1 MVTIQKFEQSA
12 ILLTDNKAKQT
23 FAFDFGIFS
32 ESQIPSLPEL
42 KAVFVSHEHG
52 DHYKFDHIKAMKTEK
67 VYAATEPHQDL
78 SSRGFEKDVLELVVN
93 KDVVGYGAIEVTAFE
108 VDHGAISKPISNL
121 GFHIHLAGKN
131 ILFCGDMKVPGEVP
145 DVDYDL
151 TLIPVCGGKV
161 IMDFEEALGF
171 LKSLRHPGLV
181 VPIHYHGQADP
192 ESGNKFREFAGG
204 DFQVKVL
211 DVKQKIELV

>member
-1 MVTIQKFEQSA
+1 MVTLQKFEQSA
-12 ILLTDNKAKQT
+12 ILFTDNETKQT
-23 FAFDFGIFS
+23 FAFDFGVFS
-32 ESQIPSLPEL
+32 EAHIPLLPEL
-42 KAVFVSHEHG
+42 KAVFISHEHG
-52 DHYKFDHIKAMKTEK
+52 DHYKFDHVKSMKTEK
-67 VYAATEPHQDL
+67 VFAATEPHQDL
-78 SSRGFEKDVLELVVN
+78 TNRSVAAELVVN

-108 VDHGAISKPISNL
+108 VDHGEISKPISNL
-121 GFHIHLAGKN
+121 GFHICIAGKN

-145 DVDYDL
+145 DVEYDL

-161 IMDFEEALGF
+161 IMDFEEAIEF
-171 LKSLRHPGLV
+171 LKTLRHPGLV

-192 ESGNKFREFAGG
+192 ESGIKFRELAGK

>member
-32 ESQIPSLPEL
+32 ELHIPSLPEL

-67 VYAATEPHQDL
+67 VFAATEPHQDL
-78 SSRGFEKDVLELVVN
+78 TNRSVAAELVVN

-145 DVDYDL
+145 DVEYDL

-192 ESGNKFREFAGG
+192 DSGNKFREFAGG
-204 DFQVKVL
+204 DFQVKVF

>member
-1 MVTIQKFEQSA
+1 MVTLQKFEQSA
-12 ILLTDNKAKQT
+12 ILLTDNKAGQT

-32 ESQIPSLPEL
+32 EAHIKSLPQL
-42 KAVFVSHEHG
+42 RAVFVSHEHG
-52 DHYKFDHIKAMKTEK
+52 DHYKFDHIKAMKIEK
-67 VYAATEPHQDL
+67 IFAATEPHQDL
-78 SSRGFEKDVLELVVN
+78 TNRNVAAELVVN

-108 VDHGAISKPISNL
+108 VDHGEISKPISNL
-121 GFHIHLAGKN
+121 GFHIRLAGKN
-131 ILFCGDMKVPGEVP
+131 ILFCGDMKVPGKVP
-145 DVDYDL
+145 DVNYDL

-161 IMDFEEALGF
+161 ILNFNEALGF

-192 ESGNKFREFAGG
+192 ESGIKFREFAGK

-211 DVKQKIELV
+211 DVKQKFELL